1 MRHEIFPTLSFR
13 RLYDY
18 LTFFVRINYLIELN
32 ILQILFDFIT
42 YSVVTYIF
50 LILFL
55 LRNHLHL
62 PSNSVLCN
70 RL

>member
-42 YSVVTYIF
+42 YQ
-50 LILFL
+50 
-55 LRNHLHL
+55 
-62 PSNSVLCN
+62 SVLIFF
-70 RL
+70 